1 MVKNDSG
8 GQNTISETE
17 QHARQLVNLKQ
28 TKIRTKKKKKKE
40 NFFFQK
46 KKKESLRTI
55 NYTFQKNGKRLIE
68 K

>member
-28 TKIRTKKKKKKE
+28 TKIRTKKKKKKGS
-40 NFFFQK
+40 FLTLK
-46 KKKESLRTI
+46 KTQSKLEH
-55 NYTFQKNGKRLIE
+55 N
-68 K
+68 